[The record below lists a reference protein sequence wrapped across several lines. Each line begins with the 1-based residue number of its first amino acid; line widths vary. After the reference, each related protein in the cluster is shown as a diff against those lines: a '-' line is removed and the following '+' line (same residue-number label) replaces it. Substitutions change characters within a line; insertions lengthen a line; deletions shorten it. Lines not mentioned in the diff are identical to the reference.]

1 MRILECT
8 TISFYMEFGHIYYLF
23 KANIAH
29 IIGEPK
35 TMSTLRPK
43 KTLTLS
49 SWRLDLLGGKPEALL
64 LR

>member
-29 IIGEPK
+29 IIGVPK
-35 TMSTLRPK
+35 IVSTK
-43 KTLTLS
+43 IYKHDVSLS
-49 SWRLDLLGGKPEALL
+49 WLGG
-64 LR
+64 